1 MALLDSTITEQLKQY
16 FNNMSETITIS
27 AFLDDSEKSLEL
39 DGFLQEIDVIS
50 DKVNY
55 VKNTFGEN
63 KELETT
69 LEITRPTSFTLLKSD
84 AKTGISF
91 YGIPGGHEFNSFI
104 LAILGLAGI
113 GKKLDDDKLAKI
125 ASISKELNVE
135 TFIALSC
142 THCPEVVK
150 ALNSIAINN
159 KNIKSSMVDSV
170 VYYDEAKAKDIQ
182 AVPVVFINGEM
193 ASVGAKTLD
202 ELIDLLASR

>member
-69 LEITRPTSFTLLKSD
+69 LEITRPISFTLLKSD

-91 YGIPGGHEFNSFI
+91 
-104 LAILGLAGI
+104 
-113 GKKLDDDKLAKI
+113 
-125 ASISKELNVE
+125 
-135 TFIALSC
+135 
-142 THCPEVVK
+142 
-150 ALNSIAINN
+150 
-159 KNIKSSMVDSV
+159 
-170 VYYDEAKAKDIQ
+170 
-182 AVPVVFINGEM
+182 
-193 ASVGAKTLD
+193 
-202 ELIDLLASR
+202 